1 MSANSSD
8 NYFHVNDPIRDYF
21 VGRTEEE
28 LIELSTFVKAISE
41 EEMQDY
47 LSRAF
52 DVALEQIKFI
62 GPRMFSAA
70 PYFDATV
77 KREMLDE
84 LFEKLKWKVS
94 RQMILDDFFLS
105 QG

>member
-1 MSANSSD
+1 MSGNSSES
-8 NYFHVNDPIRDYF
+8 YFHVNDPNRDFF

-28 LIELSTFVKAISE
+28 LIELSAFVEAISE

-52 DVALEQIKFI
+52 DVALEQIKII
-62 GPRMFSAA
+62 GPRMFSAG
-70 PYFDATV
+70 PYFDVTV

-94 RQMILDDFFLS
+94 RLMILDDFFLS